1 MIIYPDSWMDLV
13 EWMACGLFR
22 HFFCALSGK
31 RSLQVHQIHQME
43 SLNFPGLMSTVKRS
57 SLNVHHD
64 VMICDF
70 FRWTFD
76 FFFPR
81 IATLGETPGPHW
93 SARGLLLA
101 KEPRGR
107 VSRCPGRRDE
117 SPRWGDATK
126 KWRQTRLSHLTDEV
140 RITNWHAFRHSVW

>member
-1 MIIYPDSWMDLV
+1 
-13 EWMACGLFR
+13 MACGLFR

-70 FRWTFD
+70 SDGLSIFSFLALQRWVKRQDLIDQHVAYFLRKNPEVGSHGVRDDGTNPQD
-76 FFFPR
+76 GVMQQKSGDR
-81 IATLGETPGPHW
+81 PGC
-93 SARGLLLA
+93 R
-101 KEPRGR
+101 
-107 VSRCPGRRDE
+107 
-117 SPRWGDATK
+117 T
-126 KWRQTRLSHLTDEV
+126 
-140 RITNWHAFRHSVW
+140 